1 MSFAGIE
8 SCAAKSV
15 TKPRFVRVTPIYIY
29 CRAPTIGMAPVTYL
43 SKTYSRRST
52 GKRKRAP
59 EINSDV
65 EQSDTTISS
74 YGKRPRS
81 NHDTV
86 TESRK
91 ESTPSPTK
99 VAKAYSSA
107 SKRRQNSSTPSPS
120 SQAKSARVARD
131 LSEVFESVTPS
142 QSPVG
147 TPKKLARRML
157 ARSVTE
163 SSLDISMPRALVM
176 ERTPS
181 LPTIPSTPSRD
192 KEKQKEVVEPDA
204 TLNPLLP
211 LPRPTSN
218 IARTYAGKS
227 RSFLITIPA
236 SSLDSANLPPGMNIS
251 IGDEED
257 DYLTRE
263 SYSSLRARWGVDNSE
278 DDPYPVNS
286 PDSGSKRPSRTG
298 TPGCSPSRAG
308 RGGKKATV
316 PSIPLPPNMM
326 NPLKSITE
334 LRSKGENRRFLDEIG
349 YMFEGMG
356 KKCALSLKRTRYA

>member
-1 MSFAGIE
+1 
-8 SCAAKSV
+8 
-15 TKPRFVRVTPIYIY
+15 
-29 CRAPTIGMAPVTYL
+29 MAPVTYL

-52 GKRKRAP
+52 GKRKWAP